1 MKAFKQTFETNNNN
15 RFTPPF
21 YVCKD
26 ESLLMPSTPN
36 STTSNNNKIIQSKQN
51 YSKFADNDNSTASS
65 FKLKNQ
71 NSKFV
76 QKEEKESNKNE
87 ISFFNLF
94 KKMLIQRLAKSLH
107 KFDLKTQIQA
117 QSFIELHKRILLFGN
132 DKNNEND
139 DKKSFQQKQ
148 KDGDETENEEEQEE
162 EDLMSPI
169 WEDEFEMKAFADDD
183 SCDDDDSYD
192 TDNDN
197 HNTNDKNNC
206 QKHKKEILDL
216 DDPIQRQD
224 FLETTFQYLESL
236 E

>member
-21 YVCKD
+21 YACKD
-26 ESLLMPSTPN
+26 ESLLMPSTTS
-36 STTSNNNKIIQSKQN
+36 STTSNNNKTIKSKQN
-51 YSKFADNDNSTASS
+51 YSKLADNDNSTAS
-65 FKLKNQ
+65 FGLKNQ
-71 NSKFV
+71 NSKII
-76 QKEEKESNKNE
+76 QKEGKESNKNE

-117 QSFIELHKRILLFGN
+117 QSFIELHKRILLLGN